1 MTMPPS
7 FKGQQAGA
15 ALLVALIMLLI
26 STLIG
31 LASIRGTTLN
41 ERMSS
46 NMYDRSLSYQA
57 AESALRAAEAA
68 LESNQSLGVDCTDVN
83 IDCPPMPTNT
93 FSTTN
98 AAGWEAVPASYLV
111 NDNRLGS
118 RPQYYIEKMGEV
130 GGTDELDLASSANC
144 ANYAGCDQTPPTA
157 AQFRITARSGNP
169 GDANAAGRSVVAL
182 QITVKQNL

>member
-1 MTMPPS
+1 MNGKS
-7 FKGQQAGA
+7 SLGDSQKGA

-26 STLIG
+26 STMIG

-41 ERMSS
+41 EKMSS

-68 LESNQSLGVDCTDVN
+68 LESNQALGVDCTSIN
-83 IDCPPMPTNT
+83 NACPPIPVST
-93 FSTTN
+93 FNTTN
-98 AAGWEAVPASYLV
+98 AGAWTDVGASYLV
-111 NDNRLGS
+111 NDELMS
-118 RPQYYIEKMGEV
+118 SVPQFYIEKMGEV

-169 GDANAAGRSVVAL
+169 GDPDADGRSVVAL